1 VLLLGRSGLHCW
13 GLSPLSCHLFKQHVE
28 VGAAAAGYL
37 QPVLAVAQETLG
49 RIAATSAAVVAACGG
64 IAQDVEGV
72 VAADGRV
79 WVVQTRPQV

>member
-1 VLLLGRSGLHCW
+1 MLLLGRSGLHSW
-13 GLSPLSCHLFKQHVE
+13 GLSPLPCHLFKQHVE

-49 RIAATSAAVVAACGG
+49 RTAAAAAAVESACDGN
-64 IAQDVEGV
+64 AQDVEGV
-72 VAADGRV
+72 VATDGRV

>member
-1 VLLLGRSGLHCW
+1 M
-13 GLSPLSCHLFKQHVE
+13 
-28 VGAAAAGYL
+28 GASSAGYM

-49 RIAATSAAVVAACGG
+49 RIAAAAAAVESACGG